1 MAIACRSLLAFCR
14 LNYHKNWS
22 NYQVR
27 DTGEGAFDGQGQE
40 DDFLNVGGIN
50 IFRGD
55 DEVDDDS
62 DDEDYD
68 SSDENDD
75 DSDDEDY
82 NSSEEDDDN
91 SDDEDYYDNSEGE
104 DYNSSNDDDD
114 SEEEDYNSSDD
125 EDEAIEEPTLH
136 VGGKNIFEGNFSS
149 NDQLEDDHEGIDGD
163 GEIVLFEDNIFY
175 MRGSYM
181 PLTLKQYSMYV
192 TLAVLEFLGENW
204 GHSH

>member
-68 SSDENDD
+68 
-75 DSDDEDY
+75 
-82 NSSEEDDDN
+82 
-91 SDDEDYYDNSEGE
+91 DNSEGE
-104 DYNSSNDDDD
+104 DYNSSNL
-114 SEEEDYNSSDD
+114 
-125 EDEAIEEPTLH
+125 IC
-136 VGGKNIFEGNFSS
+136 GKKNIFEGD
-149 NDQLEDDHEGIDGD
+149 DQEGIDGD
-163 GEIVLFEDNIFY
+163 AQ
-175 MRGSYM
+175 R
-181 PLTLKQYSMYV
+181 
-192 TLAVLEFLGENW
+192 
-204 GHSH
+204 